1 MNKKILIIE
10 IAVLVLL
17 TGLNIFLFCSKKSTP
32 SACNHENCTNTECYL
47 TNTISLN
54 ENQKQ
59 QYQAIK
65 QKYQQQAILI
75 ADSLHISQEHLMRNL
90 MNEQQD
96 SIKIR
101 EIEQVISHCQAELL
115 HISVNQYNEI
125 KSILTPSQIP
135 ALDKLFS
142 QIFICRPTCNHREED
157 AGTHPPLH

>member
-1 MNKKILIIE
+1 M
-10 IAVLVLL
+10 
-17 TGLNIFLFCSKKSTP
+17 
-32 SACNHENCTNTECYL
+32 
-47 TNTISLN
+47 TNTISLT

-115 HISVNQYNEI
+115 HISLNQYNEI

-157 AGTHPPLH
+157 AGTHPPFH